1 MTNWYR
7 CHAKRSFLVPPK
19 VRFVAMAMFEQALDI
34 VHLTCWERSFL
45 VPRKVRF
52 LAMIMLEQARHC
64 SFGLTKTFFS
74 RSSKSAFSRHDNV
87 RASSTLFIWLN
98 ENVGLQRLGE

>member
-7 CHAKRSFLVPPK
+7 CHAKCSSLVPPK
-19 VRFVAMAMFEQALDI
+19 VRFVAMTMFGQALDI

-52 LAMIMLEQARHC
+52 LAMTMLEQA
-64 SFGLTKTFFS
+64 
-74 RSSKSAFSRHDNV
+74 
-87 RASSTLFIWLN
+87 
-98 ENVGLQRLGE
+98 

>member
-19 VRFVAMAMFEQALDI
+19 VRFVAMTMFGQALDI

-52 LAMIMLEQARHC
+52 LAMTMFEQARHC
-64 SFGLTKTFFS
+64 SFGLTKTFV
-74 RSSKSAFSRHDNV
+74 NGLV
-87 RASSTLFIWLN
+87 RLKLT
-98 ENVGLQRLGE
+98 RLCGFGACLRLAGRVWFRQPKPWQP